1 MKFDIFNES
10 TWTAATQLEIEDRIT
25 NKALG
30 AIGQKIHEMRMLR
43 ERLTSGIREL
53 IKSKEESEAYIIAS
67 ELLQSNPEAAKE
79 MNVEISYDKVE
90 VKNIIQIIDKTL
102 EFWKDTEARRYR
114 WRELLPEL
122 KQLEPYL
129 PSKNGAF
136 SYYHRDMQESLA
148 ALAGPKVT
156 GNKAWECYLNAETAR
171 RYFHAK
177 YKAAQDKLDEPPE
190 SEEIPDSDY
199 DPHSPF

>member
-1 MKFDIFNES
+1 MKFDLFNES
-10 TWTAATQLEIEDRIT
+10 TWLHHTHQQIEDIIT

-43 ERLTSGIREL
+43 ERLTSGIKDL
-53 IKSKEESEAYIIAS
+53 IKSKEESDAYIIAS
-67 ELLQSNPEAAKE
+67 ELMKSNPEAAKL
-79 MNVEISYDKVE
+79 MGVEIVYDKIE
-90 VKNIIQIIDKTL
+90 VANIIQIIDKTL

-114 WRELLPEL
+114 WRELLPDL

-129 PSKNGAF
+129 PSKHAV
-136 SYYHRDMQESLA
+136 SYYGHDMQKSLA

-156 GNKAWECYLNAETAR
+156 GNKAWECYLNAERDR
-171 RYFHAK
+171 RYFHAQ
-177 YKAAQDKLDEPPE
+177 YKAVKDKLDEPPE
-190 SEEIPDSDY
+190 SDEIPDSDY